1 MKKRI
6 LSIVLA
12 ICLVLSLV
20 PALVFAEKTG
30 NVNVNIST
38 CIDYLK
44 ELGVTTVQINPF
56 FDFQSINEMG
66 SDSQFNWGYDPQ
78 NYNVPEGSYSSNSY
92 DGNVRIKECKSMI
105 QALHN
110 AGISVVMDVVYN
122 HTYSTDSCF

>member
-1 MKKRI
+1 M
-6 LSIVLA
+6 
-12 ICLVLSLV
+12 LSLV

-78 NYNVPEGSYSSNSY
+78 NYNVPEGSYSSNPY

>member
-20 PALVFAEKTG
+20 PALVFAEKT
-30 NVNVNIST
+30 
-38 CIDYLK
+38 
-44 ELGVTTVQINPF
+44 
-56 FDFQSINEMG
+56 
-66 SDSQFNWGYDPQ
+66 
-78 NYNVPEGSYSSNSY
+78 
-92 DGNVRIKECKSMI
+92 GNVRIKECKSMI